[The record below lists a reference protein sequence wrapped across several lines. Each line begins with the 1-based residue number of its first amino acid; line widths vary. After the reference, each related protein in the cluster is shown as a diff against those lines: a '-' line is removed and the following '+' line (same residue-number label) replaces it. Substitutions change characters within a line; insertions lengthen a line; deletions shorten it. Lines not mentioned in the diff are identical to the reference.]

1 MKNCNTLTETR
12 VDRILNVSSNLQLKP
27 SLCQIFKI
35 AQKSESFEAQINAHK
50 TNIMFL
56 TNLISE
62 RFLIVILGP
71 HWLYNVGPA
80 YRQPSQF
87 IELYN
92 YSDATNELLKLSY
105 KQFELFI
112 RIRKEKVSV
121 DIDVSDCSALL

>member
-71 HWLYNVGPA
+71 H
-80 YRQPSQF
+80 
-87 IELYN
+87 
-92 YSDATNELLKLSY
+92 
-105 KQFELFI
+105 
-112 RIRKEKVSV
+112 
-121 DIDVSDCSALL
+121 

>member
-1 MKNCNTLTETR
+1 MGQTFSQLNLFKKVIFLKNCKTLTETR

-35 AQKSESFEAQINAHK
+35 AQKSESFEAQIIAHK

-71 HWLYNVGPA
+71 H
-80 YRQPSQF
+80 
-87 IELYN
+87 
-92 YSDATNELLKLSY
+92 
-105 KQFELFI
+105 
-112 RIRKEKVSV
+112 
-121 DIDVSDCSALL
+121 